1 MAAVEFGFHISKP
14 RSINLDRNEFYKG
27 NAVLNEMPELQTC
40 IGCGSCTATC
50 TAGALTTFNFRRM
63 HTLIRR
69 GEFKGLYEEVNKC
82 MLCGKCRLTCPR
94 GINTRGVILLIKRR
108 MGHLLEE

>member
-1 MAAVEFGFHISKP
+1 MALDFGYGISKP
-14 RSINLDRNEFYKG
+14 RTIDLDRNEFYKG
-27 NAVLNEMPELQTC
+27 NAVLGKMPELQSC

-50 TAGALTTFNFRRM
+50 TAGALTDFNFRRL

-69 GEFKGLYEEVNKC
+69 GEFKGIYDEINKC

-94 GINTRGVILLIKRR
+94 GINTRGVVQLIKRN
-108 MGHLLEE
+108 MGYLQPE